1 MKALVIG
8 AAGFVGGYL
17 VEHLKKDWKWE
28 VFATKLEQ
36 ETVQMEK
43 VVCLDLDILDR
54 KAVEHVLFEIEPDY
68 IFHLAAQSSVA
79 RSWKNPDLTLDVNIK
94 GCVHILEAVRK
105 MQKKVRILLVGSSE
119 EYGQIKG
126 EAVTEESFVY
136 PKNLYAV
143 TKVCQN
149 MLGKVYA
156 DAYQMEIVMVRAFNH
171 IGPKQ
176 SSAFVISDFCR
187 QVAEIEAEKKEAVI
201 KVGNLSAKRDFTD
214 VRDIVRAYALLIQRG
229 KAGETYNVGSGEA
242 CSIAEILEKIL
253 RLSKKTIQ
261 IEIDPAKL
269 RPADVSVIKAD
280 IRKLKE
286 ATGWER
292 KIPLEVTLEEVLNSW
307 REQEWY

>member
-1 MKALVIG
+1 MTGVQTCALPI
-8 AAGFVGGYL
+8 
-17 VEHLKKDWKWE
+17 
-28 VFATKLEQ
+28 
-36 ETVQMEK
+36 
-43 VVCLDLDILDR
+43 
-54 KAVEHVLFEIEPDY
+54 
-68 IFHLAAQSSVA
+68 S
-79 RSWKNPDLTLDVNIK
+79 
-94 GCVHILEAVRK
+94 
-105 MQKKVRILLVGSSE
+105 
-119 EYGQIKG
+119 
-126 EAVTEESFVY
+126 
-136 PKNLYAV
+136 
-143 TKVCQN
+143 
-149 MLGKVYA
+149 
-156 DAYQMEIVMVRAFNH
+156 FNH